1 MYPAPGGDEAAE
13 AQTLDRGPLS
23 SSAAPAVAQ
32 PVQIVPDHPEA
43 SVQQTEPAAVHSQ
56 SADETLPNASSTHE
70 MPGQATSM
78 PPVSSTGITPVPASC
93 RAAPQ
98 DLQHNA
104 DHAQH
109 AAGGKSALTS
119 QANGTTHPEVQQRS
133 PVECRVKAA
142 DAERLTSH
150 GGIMKQ
156 VWRASDSGLAP
167 FDIFNLKMKFFS
179 DQGNHCPMKAHI

>member
-13 AQTLDRGPLS
+13 AQMLDRGALRS
-23 SSAAPAVAQ
+23 STAPAVAQ
-32 PVQIVPDHPEA
+32 PAQTVPDHPEA

-70 MPGQATSM
+70 VPGQATSM
-78 PPVSSTGITPVPASC
+78 PPVSSTGITPVPASF

-109 AAGGKSALTS
+109 AAVGKSALTG

-142 DAERLTSH
+142 DPERLTSH

-156 VWRASDSGLAP
+156 VWPASDSNLAP
-167 FDIFNLKMKFFS
+167 FDIFNLKINFL
-179 DQGNHCPMKAHI
+179 Q